1 MKDFFHTVKFKILVC
16 IFALLLGFLI
26 YVAVSAGASS
36 LPKQILET
44 VSAPFV
50 TLSTNVSDWIESTLD
65 KFGNADK
72 YKQENEILTEQL
84 AQAYS
89 DVIQKEKLEQE
100 NQQLKDMLEISETNT
115 DFEWSPPCS
124 VTARNA
130 SDISGGFTINR
141 GKKDGISLYDPV
153 FTKTGLVGIVTELS
167 DAYSIVSTVLST
179 DVYIGVVGAECHAL
193 GVIENDLQNS
203 EKGLC
208 VMNYSGKDSG
218 IKKGEIILTS
228 GSEFFPEGI
237 MLGEV
242 KEIVDDE
249 NGLAVHVLV
258 EPFVDVYTVTDVFV
272 LTDFD
277 GKGES

>member
-65 KFGNADK
+65 KFVNADK
-72 YKQENEILTEQL
+72 YKQENEILKEQL